1 MSDEF
6 KAWFDEVKTSQKVPD
21 QIPENIAKHFM
32 STKILDDEGGFSFK
46 RLPAGE
52 YTLIANF
59 SYDKE
64 INVPEV
70 VGQTHTF
77 NAAGVHL
84 GTRDNVINWSYI
96 IKQPTTF
103 QKQVTIKNDGEV
115 LDVSLD
121 RSQIFCFLVCF

>member
-1 MSDEF
+1 
-6 KAWFDEVKTSQKVPD
+6 
-21 QIPENIAKHFM
+21 M
-32 STKILDDEGGFSFK
+32 STKILDGEGGFSFK

-84 GTRDNVINWSYI
+84 GTRDNVVTGHTGHTSSNN
-96 IKQPTTF
+96 QPPF
-103 QKQVTIKNDGEV
+103 KSK
-115 LDVSLD
+115 
-121 RSQIFCFLVCF
+121 